1 MSIFKLQ
8 QFVINQSRSG
18 MKICSDSLL
27 FGALIPIDGAKR
39 ILDIGA
45 GTGLLS
51 LMQAQKSNDL
61 KDGGLG
67 NNSTLEIITAVELTQ
82 AAAEEAQENF
92 DNSPWSQ
99 QFEMIEQDIQS
110 FAANHSANSHSAN
123 SHSAKQQAAYDLII
137 CNPPFFVE
145 QTKTASDKPLRHT
158 ARHTDTLS
166 FYDLIY
172 SIDLLLTTSGKVFI
186 LLPIS
191 ALMNFCQR
199 ATEKGFSLTQQIEI
213 AETREHKA
221 KVALLKFERA
231 REENIAQKDSDDTPL
246 DILAKPSAIQRLNKF
261 QQPNVHSDAVQK
273 LLRPFLLRYR

>member
-8 QFVINQSRSG
+8 QFAINQSRSG

-61 KDGGLG
+61 KDAGLEH
-67 NNSTLEIITAVELTQ
+67 NSTLEIITAVELTQ
-82 AAAEEAQENF
+82 AAAEEAQGNF

-110 FAANHSANSHSAN
+110 FAANHSAN

-145 QTKTASDKPLRHT
+145 QTKTASDKPLRHA

-166 FYDLIY
+166 FYDLIH

-191 ALMNFCQR
+191 ALMDFCQR
-199 ATEKGFSLTQQIEI
+199 AAEKGFSLTQKIEI
-213 AETREHKA
+213 AETREHQA
-221 KVALLKFERA
+221 KVALLQFERA

>member
-1 MSIFKLQ
+1 MSIFQLQ
-8 QFVINQSRSG
+8 QFSINQSRSG

-61 KDGGLG
+61 RDSVLG
-67 NNSTLEIITAVELTQ
+67 SEPELEIITAVELTH

-99 QFEMIEQDIQS
+99 QFELIEQDIQS
-110 FAANHSANSHSAN
+110 YA
-123 SHSAKQQAAYDLII
+123 AKQQMAYDLII

-145 QTKTASDKPLRHT
+145 QSKTASDNPLRHA

-166 FYDLIY
+166 FQDLIH
-172 SIDLLLTTSGKVFI
+172 SIDLLLTVTGKVFI
-186 LLPIS
+186 LLPVT
-191 ALMNFCQR
+191 ALMDFSQQ
-199 ATEKGFSLTQQIEI
+199 AAEKGLSLTLQIEI

-221 KVALLKFERA
+221 KVAFLKFERA
-231 REENIAQKDSDDTPL
+231 KGKEREIRDC
-246 DILAKPSAIQRLNKF
+246 IQRLNKF

-273 LLRPFLLRYR
+273 LLQPFLLRYR

>member
-1 MSIFKLQ
+1 MSTFQLQ
-8 QFVINQSRSG
+8 QFAINQSRSG

-27 FGALIPIDGAKR
+27 FGALIPIEGAKR

-51 LMQAQKSNDL
+51 LMQAQKACAPENLSLESDL
-61 KDGGLG
+61 K
-67 NNSTLEIITAVELTQ
+67 LEKITAVELTH

-99 QFEMIEQDIQS
+99 QLELIEQNIQS
-110 FAANHSANSHSAN
+110 FAEYQLAT
-123 SHSAKQQAAYDLII
+123 QQAGYDLII

-145 QTKTASDKPLRHT
+145 QTKTASDNPLRHA

-166 FYDLIY
+166 FQDLIH
-172 SIDLLLTTSGKVFI
+172 SIELLLTATGKVFI
-186 LLPIS
+186 LLPMT
-191 ALMNFCQR
+191 ALMDFCQQ
-199 ATEKGFSLTQQIEI
+199 ATDNDFILTQQVEI

-221 KVALLKFERA
+221 KVALLEFKRKGA
-231 REENIAQKDSDDTPL
+231 RERSENDTPN
-246 DILAKPSAIQRLNKF
+246 SIQRLNKF

-273 LLRPFLLRYR
+273 LLQPFLLRYR